1 MFGKMKEKLEEDEF
15 EVDEREN
22 INDILDEGDD
32 ILTSRIERNE
42 AAKNLQREK
51 DALDNTL
58 EDLI

>member
-22 INDILDEGDD
+22 IDDILDEGDD

-42 AAKNLQREK
+42 ATKNLQREK

-58 EDLI
+58 DDLI